1 MKNALLFRFQLII
14 PAFFRNFSLGEH
26 SGNGLN
32 VIIEHYKFNK
42 IIAILLIFNKLFLN
56 FISNSRYITGTA
68 PVVEIFENRI
78 EVTNP
83 GTPLVD
89 VLRIID
95 NPPKSR
101 NEKLASLMRR
111 LKMCEELGRGW
122 DRMVLACEAQFLP
135 APRIEVFQDSTKV
148 TLFSEMEFSNI
159 PMEDKLWSC
168 YLHACLMYIQGD
180 ALTNKSLR
188 NRFGIP
194 ETSSS
199 SSSRLIRE
207 AIEKNLIKVLDP
219 NTAPRYMKYIP
230 IWA

>member
-1 MKNALLFRFQLII
+1 
-14 PAFFRNFSLGEH
+14 
-26 SGNGLN
+26 
-32 VIIEHYKFNK
+32 
-42 IIAILLIFNKLFLN
+42 
-56 FISNSRYITGTA
+56 
-68 PVVEIFENRI
+68 
-78 EVTNP
+78 
-83 GTPLVD
+83 
-89 VLRIID
+89 
-95 NPPKSR
+95 
-101 NEKLASLMRR
+101 MRR

-122 DRMVLACEAQFLP
+122 DRMVLACEAQYLP

-168 YLHACLMYIQGD
+168 YLHACLMYIQGE

-188 NRFGIP
+188 DRFGIP

-199 SSSRLIRE
+199 SSSRLIKE
-207 AIEKNLIKVLDP
+207 AIGKNLIKVLDP

>member
-1 MKNALLFRFQLII
+1 MKKNQLALVFLTLITMLAVWYFKS
-14 PAFFRNFSLGEH
+14 PNSTKDE
-26 SGNGLN
+26 
-32 VIIEHYKFNK
+32 VPTII
-42 IIAILLIFNKLFLN
+42 
-56 FISNSRYITGTA
+56 
-68 PVVEIFENRI
+68 
-78 EVTNP
+78 VTN
-83 GTPLVD
+83 T
-89 VLRIID
+89 
-95 NPPKSR
+95 NTR

-159 PMEDKLWSC
+159 PMDDKLWSC

-207 AIEKNLIKVLDP
+207 AIEKNLIKALDP
-219 NTAPRYMKYIP
+219 QTAPRYMKYIP